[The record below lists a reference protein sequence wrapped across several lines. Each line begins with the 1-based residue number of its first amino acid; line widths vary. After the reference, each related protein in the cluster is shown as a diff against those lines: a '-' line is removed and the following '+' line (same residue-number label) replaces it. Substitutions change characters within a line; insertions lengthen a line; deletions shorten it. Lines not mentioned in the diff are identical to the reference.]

1 MQLRS
6 TQTHPFNLIDSYVPL
21 GSTETRLYRM
31 IREAVPVVDAA
42 ILKIVR
48 LTGGFEAR
56 CADKKAE
63 RELGEFIRTVPTGR
77 GQRGL
82 ECFLSAYL
90 DSMITCGRAVGEIV
104 TRGDREIAAVICGN
118 VADVLIR
125 EGDTPLDFELSHHN

>member
-56 CADKKAE
+56 CADKKRKESSASLYAPCRPAE
-63 RELGEFIRTVPTGR
+63 VREV
-77 GQRGL
+77 
-82 ECFLSAYL
+82 LSAFCRRI
-90 DSMITCGRAVGEIV
+90 SIQ
-104 TRGDREIAAVICGN
+104 
-118 VADVLIR
+118 
-125 EGDTPLDFELSHHN
+125 

>member
-82 ECFLSAYL
+82 ECFL
-90 DSMITCGRAVGEIV
+90 
-104 TRGDREIAAVICGN
+104 
-118 VADVLIR
+118 
-125 EGDTPLDFELSHHN
+125 